1 MDFVRPPRLQPGDT
15 IATVSPS
22 WGGPSLFPHIYDHGV
37 EMLGETFGLKTK
49 EYPTAKMD
57 AQALYLNPK
66 ARAADINAAFA
77 DPEVKAIITSIGG
90 EDSVRILPY
99 LDREIIQNNPK
110 ILMGYSDTTTLLT
123 FANQLGL
130 VTFNGPSIMAGF
142 CQLTNWSPNFIDHV
156 RAMLFEGPASYTYQP
171 YDFWTERYHEW
182 ADFDNGGRIGPV
194 YPNEEKWQWLQ
205 GEGVRQG
212 HLFGGC
218 IEVLEFMKGIPFW
231 PAPDFWQDKIL
242 FFETSE
248 DKPTPLQVKWMVRN
262 YGMQGVFER
271 IKGILFGRARDYSA
285 AEKQELY
292 TQLTAVVTTE
302 FGRSDLPIIANMDF
316 GHTDPQFIMP
326 LGVQAE
332 IDCEQ
337 RTFRLLERTVE

>member
-1 MDFVRPPRLQPGDT
+1 MTFIRPPKLQPGDT
-15 IATVSPS
+15 IATLSPS

-37 EMLGETFGLKTK
+37 KMLQETFGLRIK

-57 AQALYLNPK
+57 AQALYLNPQ

-99 LDREIIQNNPK
+99 LEGETIRNNPK
-110 ILMGYSDTTTLLT
+110 IIMGYSDTSTLLT
-123 FANQLGL
+123 YANQLGL

-142 CQLTNWSPNFIDHV
+142 CQLAQWPAAFVAHI

-171 YDFWTERYHEW
+171 YDFWSERYPEW
-182 ADFDNGGRIGPV
+182 ADPANTGQIGPT
-194 YPNEEKWQWLQ
+194 YPNEERWQWLQ
-205 GEGVRQG
+205 GEGVAEG

-218 IEVLEFMKGIPFW
+218 TEVLEFMKGTAFW
-231 PAPDFWQDKIL
+231 PAPDFWQGKIL

-248 DKPTPLQVKWMVRN
+248 DKPAPIQVKWMLRN
-262 YGMQGVFER
+262 YGMQGIFER
-271 IKGILFGRARDYSA
+271 VNGLLFGRARDYSPQ
-285 AEKQELY
+285 EKQELY
-292 TQLTAVVTTE
+292 DHLRTVVATE
-302 FGRSDLPIIANMDF
+302 FGRPSLPIITNMDF

-332 IDCEQ
+332 IDCGQ
-337 RTFRLLERTVE
+337 RTVRLLEGAVQ